1 MLRWDRSA
9 YDGLHIT
16 QGEMKV
22 WKMQTFST
30 ASQTRLQGTGE
41 EKIEEERKENLIA
54 VSIQNTV

>member
-1 MLRWDRSA
+1 
-9 YDGLHIT
+9 
-16 QGEMKV
+16 
-22 WKMQTFST
+22 MQTFST